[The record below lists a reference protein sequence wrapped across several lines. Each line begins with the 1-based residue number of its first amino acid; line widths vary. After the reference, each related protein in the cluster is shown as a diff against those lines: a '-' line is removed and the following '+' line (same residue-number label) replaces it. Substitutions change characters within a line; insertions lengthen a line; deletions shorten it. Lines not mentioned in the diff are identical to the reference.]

1 MNTQQEMTKEFQPLF
16 DMMLDEHNLIL
27 TISEMEDII
36 IAVQKFLKQNKK
48 NGVKAKSEYRGNR
61 ICRT

>member
-1 MNTQQEMTKEFQPLF
+1 MDTQQEMTKEFQPLF
-16 DMMLDEHNLIL
+16 ELMLDEHGLIL

-48 NGVKAKSEYRGNR
+48 NKKRSENKEQ
-61 ICRT
+61 ILWK